1 MFDKSTIE
9 ALKQC
14 IVGSSSREVT
24 TEYVHDDE
32 TGEMKISKQKIIE
45 KNIPPNIDI
54 LKMIYQ
60 HLVSSKDD
68 YNEMTDEELEKERLR
83 LLKELR
89 SESVSRKCKD
99 KS

>member
-1 MFDKSTIE
+1 M
-9 ALKQC
+9 
-14 IVGSSSREVT
+14 T
-24 TEYVHDDE
+24 TEYVHDED
-32 TGEMKISKQKIIE
+32 TGEMKISKQKIVE

-60 HLVSSKDD
+60 HLVSSKDN
-68 YNEMTDEELEKERLR
+68 YNEMTDEELEKEKDR

-89 SESVSRKCKD
+89 SESVDRERKD